1 MKNTDR
7 VIWGIIL
14 VAIGV
19 IFALNAFGI
28 TNINV
33 FFNGWWTL
41 FIIIPCFAGL
51 FTERQKT
58 GNLIGLLI
66 GVFLLLCCRGI
77 LDFGLLWKLVI
88 PVIIVIIG
96 LKMIFGVSFGNKSR
110 QILKDLETD
119 GKELKNGYAA
129 FSGKTLCFD
138 GEVFNGAEL
147 TAVFGG
153 VKCDLTKA
161 IFEKDSVINASATFG
176 GIDIILPDNVNIKVN
191 SNSLFGGVSDK
202 KHRNVTENPF
212 TVYINATCMFGGVDI
227 K

>member
-110 QILKDLETD
+110 PNLKRFRDRRQRTQKTVMRLFRE
-119 GKELKNGYAA
+119 KRYALTER
-129 FSGKTLCFD
+129 FLTERSLRQSS
-138 GEVFNGAEL
+138 AE
-147 TAVFGG
+147 
-153 VKCDLTKA
+153 
-161 IFEKDSVINASATFG
+161 
-176 GIDIILPDNVNIKVN
+176 
-191 SNSLFGGVSDK
+191 
-202 KHRNVTENPF
+202 
-212 TVYINATCMFGGVDI
+212 
-227 K
+227 